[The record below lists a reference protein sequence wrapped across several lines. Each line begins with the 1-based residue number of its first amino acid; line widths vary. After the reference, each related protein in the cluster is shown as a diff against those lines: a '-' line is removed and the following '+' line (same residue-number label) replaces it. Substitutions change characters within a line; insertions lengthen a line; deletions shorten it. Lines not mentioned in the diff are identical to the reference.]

1 MAIGISMEV
10 RGSMK
15 QFLKLT
21 PEFVEYVESDG
32 LTYEELEQVLS
43 DAGLDI
49 GNVVCDPGRLL
60 QNTYYAD
67 YEKGRYCE
75 IYLQRAYMDT
85 LSQVARMSSKEPIN
99 RFLKNKDWETY
110 YHLSVPVPMLIYD
123 FQRRYKEI
131 EPEEVFEVW
140 RSIHTRID
148 YSYDMWPSELLE
160 YVFDH
165 APKPE
170 LPELD
175 EDGKIT
181 VYRGMGAL
189 SQPTDKAISWSTS
202 NINALWFANRSA
214 RGTKL
219 LRARV
224 KPEDVVAY
232 FSGFRYENEV
242 IIRPGAE
249 LEIFEEDMI
258 PCTEDYVPKM
268 LLPVM
273 REFLEFSKVALK
285 LGYRRESPFQQHGV
299 KHILRV
305 LLLSLIYFYNSGDN
319 LSTEDKKI
327 LIYFSL
333 LHDIGRTSDYVDE
346 NHGENGLKLIHKKS
360 LRIKNISMS
369 KKAYRIANLIIA
381 NHCREDDIGIAAI
394 KAEPTF
400 SVQDKRRARKLYDI
414 AKDMDGLD
422 RVRFNGLDYLRL
434 RTPYA
439 RKLPLVAG
447 GLLEEKLVDLISD
460 PEFSIDEYIAKH
472 DEQERERRNNM

>member
-1 MAIGISMEV
+1 MSIGISMEV

-21 PEFVEYVESDG
+21 PEFVDFVTSDG
-32 LTYEELEQVLS
+32 LTFEELEKVLS

-49 GNVVCDPGRLL
+49 GNVLYDPERLL

-85 LSQVARMSSKEPIN
+85 LSKVATMSFKEPVN
-99 RFLKNKDWETY
+99 RFIKNEDWESY
-110 YHLSVPVPMLIYD
+110 YHICVPVPMLIYD
-123 FQRRYKEI
+123 FQRRYKDI
-131 EPEEVFEVW
+131 DPEEVFEVW

-148 YSYDMWPSELLE
+148 YAYSMWPVELLD
-160 YVFDH
+160 YVFKN

-170 LPELD
+170 LPDLD
-175 EDGKIT
+175 ENGKIT
-181 VYRGMGAL
+181 VYRGVGAKSQPADKAL
-189 SQPTDKAISWSTS
+189 SWTT
-202 NINALWFANRSA
+202 NTINALWFANRSA

-232 FSGFRYENEV
+232 FAGFRYENEV
-242 IIRPGAE
+242 IVRPGAE

-258 PCTEDYVPKM
+258 PCTEEFVPKM
-268 LLPVM
+268 LRPVM
-273 REFLEFSKVALK
+273 MEFLEFSKVALR
-285 LGYRRESPFQQHGV
+285 LGYRRENPFQQHGV

-305 LLLSLIYFYNSGDN
+305 LLLSLIYFYNSGDT
-319 LSTEDKKI
+319 LSDDDKQI

-333 LHDIGRTSDYVDE
+333 LHDIGRDSDYVDE
-346 NHGENGLKLIHKKS
+346 AHGDKGLQLIKKKS
-360 LRIKNISMS
+360 LRIKDISMS
-369 KKAYRIANLIIA
+369 KKAYRIVNLIIA

-394 KAEPTF
+394 NAEPTF
-400 SVQDKRRARKLYDI
+400 TVKDKQRARKLYDI

-422 RVRFNGLDYLRL
+422 RVRFNGLDFHLL

-439 RKLPLVAG
+439 RRLPLVAG

-460 PEFSIDEYIAKH
+460 PEFSIEDYIARHEKG
-472 DEQERERRNNM
+472 ETVCEGV